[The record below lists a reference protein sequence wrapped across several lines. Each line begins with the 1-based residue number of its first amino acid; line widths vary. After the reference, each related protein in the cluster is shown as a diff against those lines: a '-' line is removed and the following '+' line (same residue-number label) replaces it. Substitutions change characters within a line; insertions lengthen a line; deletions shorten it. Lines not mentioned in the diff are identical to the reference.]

1 MKIEEL
7 SIQEKVGQMLII
19 GMDTNYITQRI
30 KTMITQY
37 KIGGII
43 LYRKNFN
50 TYEEMLGL
58 IHQLKELNKKNK
70 IPLWIAIDQ
79 EGGRVNR
86 MPKEILNLPSANQIA
101 TKGGIEEVEKSAEII
116 GKILRKSGY
125 HINFA
130 PVLDLKRFR
139 NQHAIGDRCYGEKK
153 EEVAQYGIAVM
164 KKLQEEG
171 ILSVVKHF
179 PGHGATKQD
188 SHYLLPIIKQKMKSL
203 EKEDMYPFE
212 EAIKNGAEAIL
223 VGHLLIKNVTGMYPA
238 SLSRKFIGKYL
249 RKKYRYN
256 GLVVTDDLKMRA
268 IRFIYGEEL
277 ALKKAFQ
284 AGNDVIVFRFNQEQE
299 RKAIEKI
306 VKLVEQEKIKSGRIN
321 RSIRRILKVKEK
333 YNVLDESIAE
343 GIEISQINEE
353 IKRIRNICE
362 IEE

>member
-7 SIQEKVGQMLII
+7 SIQEKVGQMIII
-19 GMDTNYITQRI
+19 GMDTNYITPRI

-37 KIGGII
+37 KVGGII

-50 TYEEMLGL
+50 TYQEMLHL
-58 IHQLKELNKKNK
+58 INQLKEVNKENR

-101 TKGGIEEVEKSAEII
+101 TKGGISEVEKSAEII
-116 GKILRKSGY
+116 GKILKQSGY
-125 HINFA
+125 HVNFA
-130 PVLDLKRFR
+130 PVLDLKRFK
-139 NQHAIGDRCYGEKK
+139 NNHALGDRCYGEKK

-164 KKLQEEG
+164 KKLQQEG
-171 ILSVVKHF
+171 ILSVIKHF

-188 SHYLLPIIKQKMKSL
+188 SHYLLPIIKQKMESL

-284 AGNDVIVFRFNQEQE
+284 AGNDVIVFRFNQEEE
-299 RKAIEKI
+299 RKAIKKVI
-306 VKLVEQEKIKSGRIN
+306 KLVEQGKIKQGRIN
-321 RSIRRILKVKEK
+321 RSVRRIVKMKEK
-333 YNVLDESIAE
+333 YHVSDENKTE
-343 GIEISQINEE
+343 GIEINQLNEE
-353 IKRIRNICE
+353 IKRIRKLCD
-362 IEE
+362 IE